1 MELLQAYVSGIAVDK
16 EREHPV
22 VLLRSDGDEEVMP
35 IWIGPAEASAIYT
48 VLAGNSFTRPMTHDL
63 LKLVIE
69 ELGAVVS
76 AIEITGMQKDTYFAR
91 IILQREGEIF
101 YIDARPSDSISL
113 ALRCGS
119 PVFVDRELFQK
130 YKRNLKIGKNGEEDI
145 RKHFQ
150 ELDPGDFGDLDL

>member
-1 MELLQAYVSGIAVDK
+1 MELLQAYVSGIALDR

-22 VLLRSDGDEEVMP
+22 VLLRSDGEEEVMP

-48 VLAGNSFTRPMTHDL
+48 VLTGNSFARPMTHDL
-63 LKLVIE
+63 LKLIIE

-76 AIEITGMQKDTYFAR
+76 SIEITGIQKDTYFAR
-91 IILQREGEIF
+91 IILKRGEETF

-119 PVFVDRELFQK
+119 PVFVDRELFLK
-130 YKRNLKIGKNGEEDI
+130 YKRDLKIGKSGEEDI
-145 RKHFQ
+145 KKHFQ
-150 ELDPGDFGDLDL
+150 ELDPGDFGDIDL

>member
-1 MELLQAYVSGIAVDK
+1 MELLQAYISGIALDR

-22 VLLRSDGDEEVMP
+22 VLLRSEGEDEVMP
-35 IWIGPAEASAIYT
+35 IWIGPAEASSIYS
-48 VLAGNSFTRPMTHDL
+48 VLTGSSFARPMTHDL

-76 AIEITGMQKDTYFAR
+76 SIEITGIQNDTYFAR
-91 IILQREGEIF
+91 IILKKGDETF

-119 PVFVDRELFQK
+119 PVFVDRELFLK
-130 YKRNLKIGKNGEEDI
+130 YKRDLKIGKDEDGDV

-150 ELDPGDFGDLDL
+150 ELDPGDFGDIDL

>member
-1 MELLQAYVSGIAVDK
+1 MELIQVYVSAIAIDK

-22 VLLRSDGDEEVMP
+22 VLLKAEGDEEIMP

-48 VLAGNSFTRPMTHDL
+48 ALSGSTFERPMTHDL
-63 LKLVIE
+63 LKLIVE

-91 IILQREGEIF
+91 IILQRGEEVF

-119 PVFVDRELFQK
+119 PLFMEKELFHK
-130 YKRNLKIGKNGEEDI
+130 FKRDLKVGKNAGEEI
-145 RKHFQ
+145 KKHFR
-150 ELDPGDFGDLDL
+150 ELDPGEFGDIDL